1 MLGRLKMS
9 VDECIKV
16 YEAFMRKIFP
26 GKRPHKLFFIPWE
39 YNASVL
45 ETVLKDVIEK
55 HCKIRDEPLLAEFSE
70 PRVYA

>member
-26 GKRPHKLFFIPWE
+26 GKRPHHFLIPWE
-39 YNASVL
+39 YDASVL
-45 ETVLKDVIEK
+45 ENVLKDVIEK
-55 HCKIRDEPLLAEFSE
+55 HCKNRDEPLLAEFRK
-70 PRVYA
+70 PLVYY